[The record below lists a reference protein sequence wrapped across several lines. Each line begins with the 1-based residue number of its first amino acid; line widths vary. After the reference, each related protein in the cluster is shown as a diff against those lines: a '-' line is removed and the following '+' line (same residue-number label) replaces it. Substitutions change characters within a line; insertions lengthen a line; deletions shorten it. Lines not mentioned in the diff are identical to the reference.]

1 MRVKHQPG
9 VEPVLEVVEAE
20 AARLGV
26 RALVV
31 GGYVRDRILDRDCK
45 DLDIVVEGG
54 AGTELARAVA
64 VRSGDRHPVI
74 FERFGT
80 AQVASGDFLLEFVS
94 ARAESYL
101 PESRKP
107 DVRPATLEED
117 IQRRDFTC
125 NTLLCRL
132 DGEVLDLT
140 GRGLPDIQRRLLRTP
155 LPPAGPFHQH
165 PPPPPRPTPSPA
177 PPAST
182 PHDHTPPPTP

>member
-9 VEPVLEVVEAE
+9 VEPLLEIVEAE
-20 AARLGV
+20 AALMGV

-54 AGTELARAVA
+54 AGTDLAKAVA
-64 VRSGDRHPVI
+64 DRIGDREPVI

-107 DVRPATLEED
+107 EVRPATLEED

-125 NTLLCRL
+125 NTLLCGL

-140 GRGLPDIQRRLLRTP
+140 GRGLPDIEARLLRTP
-155 LPPAGPFHQH
+155 
-165 PPPPPRPTPSPA
+165 
-177 PPAST
+177 
-182 PHDHTPPPTP
+182 